1 MKIIRAI
8 EEYRKRDNFLNKE
21 YILDITAERIL
32 KILDD
37 FTLYEEDPKLYFQ
50 YYLTQS
56 QVKRLKSFLKKGVV
70 LNEDFEEYIYQL
82 ACYDDVE
89 KFEYKNFEK
98 VLSIEEYDINTRILQ
113 KKYELNTFPDQI
125 KNILPDLYIDECDE
139 EMEDGYELTQSQVK
153 RLKSFLK
160 KGVVLNENFQKNDY
174 YLRNWRK

>member
-21 YILDITAERIL
+21 YILDITTERIL

-82 ACYDDVE
+82 ACYGDVE

-125 KNILPDLYIDECDE
+125 KNILPDLYIDEYDE
-139 EMEDGYELTQSQVK
+139 EMEDGYELTQFQIEK
-153 RLKSFLK
+153 LKPFLK
-160 KGVVLNENFQKNDY
+160 KGSILNENFQKNNY